1 MEEKLTIKDQNI
13 DNKKK
18 WLRTFRQQ
26 YQLFIIGI
34 PFLIYTLTFAYVPL
48 VGWVMAFTDYKPSP
62 NASLFDN
69 FVGLKNFERL
79 FTNEVFLRSL
89 RNTIAMGALDI
100 IVGTIF
106 AVFLALMINEVKNMG
121 IKKLTQT
128 VSYMPHFLSWVV
140 ASSIIL
146 GVMSVDGGIVNDAL
160 IFLKIIDQPINWL
173 GTESYFWF
181 ISTAS
186 GIWKEAGWTAIIYLS
201 AITAISLDMYEA
213 AKIDG
218 ANRFQSVR
226 YITLPC
232 LMPTVKIMFIINI
245 GNLLNQGF
253 EKQYL
258 LGNSSVINFAEVI
271 DTYVIR
277 YGIGLGNY
285 SFATAAGLFKS
296 VVGIILIVS
305 ANKISKKLTG
315 EGVF

>member
-1 MEEKLTIKDQNI
+1 MVRSLINTKKKTKTTRWLKTIK
-13 DNKKK
+13 
-18 WLRTFRQQ
+18 QQ
-26 YQLFIIGI
+26 YQLLIIGI

-48 VGWVMAFTDYKPSP
+48 AGWVMAFTNYKPSP
-62 NASLFDN
+62 NTSMLDN

-79 FTNEVFLRSL
+79 FSNEVFLRSL

-100 IVGTIF
+100 VLGTVF
-106 AVFLALMINEVKNMG
+106 AVFLALMINEVKNRG
-121 IKKLTQT
+121 LKKITQT

-146 GVMSVDGGIVNDAL
+146 GVMSVDGGELNEL
-160 IFLKIIDQPINWL
+160 LLFLRIIDEPINWI
-173 GTESYFWF
+173 GMEQYFWF
-181 ISTAS
+181 VSTTS
-186 GIWKEAGWTAIIYLS
+186 QIWKESGWTAIIYLS
-201 AITAISLDMYEA
+201 AITAISMDMYEA

-218 ANRFQSVR
+218 ANRFQAIR
-226 YITLPC
+226 FITLPS
-232 LMPTVKIMFIINI
+232 LMPTIKIMFIINV

-277 YGIGLGNY
+277 YGIGQGNY

-296 VVGIILIVS
+296 VVGIILIIT
-305 ANKISKKLTG
+305 ANKISKKATG